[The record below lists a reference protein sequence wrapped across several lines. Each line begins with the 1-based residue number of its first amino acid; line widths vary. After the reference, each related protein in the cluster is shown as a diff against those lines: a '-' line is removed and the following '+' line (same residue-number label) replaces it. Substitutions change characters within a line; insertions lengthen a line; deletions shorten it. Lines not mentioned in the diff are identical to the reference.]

1 MFNKIK
7 SKLSYEKYTPLVYD
21 INLRNAYLSS
31 SVCGGTLKGKRVL
44 ISGATGGIGLALA
57 ERYASEGSILYLIG
71 RNKEKLEDT
80 SKAVNEIYNHSE
92 IHQLCFDLMNS
103 STAEEN
109 INHVF
114 DNSGIDIFI
123 SNAGVFFKNDQQRV
137 FRSYS
142 QEEFQQSWSLNVQ
155 ANCHI
160 CGHVAE
166 RMKEKGIHGKIVIIS
181 SICAQQQKFQYT
193 PYGMSKAVLLEYS
206 NLLQEMYPD
215 LDIITVLPG
224 AVATK
229 MGNYKMG
236 DNVSAEGNQL
246 NHVILP
252 EEIASI
258 SAFFSSEISS
268 YLNGG
273 GGDCP
278 KTNSLTSSC

>member
-21 INLRNAYLSS
+21 TNLRNAYLSS
-31 SVCGGTLKGKRVL
+31 SVCGGTLKGKKVL

-71 RNKEKLEDT
+71 RNREKLETT
-80 SKAVNEIYNHSE
+80 SKAVAEAYGYTE
-92 IHQLCFDLMNS
+92 IHQLCFDLLDSNA
-103 STAEEN
+103 TEEN

-114 DNSGIDIFI
+114 EDNGIDIFI
-123 SNAGVFFKNDQQRV
+123 SNAGVFFKNDQQMV

-155 ANCHI
+155 ANSHI
-160 CGHVAE
+160 CGYVAE
-166 RMKEKGIHGKIVIIS
+166 KMKEKGICGKIVIIS

-193 PYGMSKAVLLEYS
+193 PYGMSKAAILKYS
-206 NLLQEMYPD
+206 NILQEKYPD
-215 LDIITVLPG
+215 LDIIKVLPG

-229 MGNYKMG
+229 MGNFKLG
-236 DNVSAEGNQL
+236 DNISAKGNRL

-252 EEIASI
+252 EEIANI

-273 GGDCP
+273 GGVI
-278 KTNSLTSSC
+278 TASASQIF